1 MKSNLTCVSGYW
13 KIRNKHG
20 NSFDNWF
27 HRTLKI
33 NCPYVFFADLDTIQL
48 IKKYRG
54 DLPTHYITCKITD
67 FVTYRFKN
75 KIKTDPVHCPSAEL
89 NLIWNEK
96 IFMLG
101 RAAEINPYKSD
112 FFCWVDAGV
121 CLYRNQHPPPSVFP
135 NPDKLAKLPTDKFI
149 YSSSEEYNPHLV
161 NQHTYYHHVSGTYV
175 LPRGIIND
183 FAKLYQEYLVRLLDK
198 NNIWTEQVVL
208 THIYKD
214 HPHLFHKLGHGY
226 AQVISWLA

>member
-67 FVTYRFKN
+67 FVTYRFK
-75 KIKTDPVHCPSAEL
+75 IKSKLTRYTVH
-89 NLIWNEK
+89 
-96 IFMLG
+96 
-101 RAAEINPYKSD
+101 
-112 FFCWVDAGV
+112 
-121 CLYRNQHPPPSVFP
+121 QP
-135 NPDKLAKLPTDKFI
+135 N
-149 YSSSEEYNPHLV
+149 
-161 NQHTYYHHVSGTYV
+161 
-175 LPRGIIND
+175 
-183 FAKLYQEYLVRLLDK
+183 
-198 NNIWTEQVVL
+198 
-208 THIYKD
+208 
-214 HPHLFHKLGHGY
+214 
-226 AQVISWLA
+226 